1 MNPPGITF
9 FSVEP
14 GDHELA
20 IFGESIA
27 TMLLKYPELLWGL
40 LLLIIPILIHLLQ
53 LRRFRKTS
61 FTNVRLLEKLVVEA
75 NRSSRLKKWLLLFCR
90 LGLIAALV
98 VAFAQPYQAKEDAGA
113 SREIVIYLDNS
124 FSMQAP
130 EGQTSLLQFAV
141 QELLQNLP
149 AEFECALLTNDQQF
163 SRRSLD
169 ALREPL
175 LNLGFT
181 HTQPDAPTLALR
193 ARNLYSGDAGVIRE
207 FWMISDFNGV
217 DPGLIDT
224 AGVSE
229 VHVLPVRPEN
239 RYNLSIDT
247 AYIRDRSAEIVN
259 LEVEVSLDDPSRNQP
274 LSLFNGDT
282 LLAKSAPEIGED
294 GRGSAVFSLPTGSS
308 IQGAVKILDE
318 GLAYDN
324 NLYFNI
330 RQPPK
335 IRVYSLGPGPGDYL
349 RRIFTEDEFEFRSSS
364 VQEADFGAVE
374 SQHLVI
380 LNEVPDIPP
389 PMAELLEAFVREG
402 GNLLVIPA
410 SGLAPSN
417 YNSLLRT
424 TGLGIAGLVEGT
436 NRITGISFD
445 HPLFQDVFEGE
456 VANFEYPSVQSYFT
470 LSDQGSAILEFQNGI
485 PFLTASGRTYLF
497 TAALNPENSNFR
509 QSPLIVPTLYAIGR
523 NSLPFP
529 DLYYTIGQPAQME
542 LDQRLGEDQ
551 IFQLRGPDYEFIPR
565 QQAFARKT
573 RLVFGEEPARDGN
586 YTVYQDN
593 APGPTIS
600 FNYPRRE
607 SRAVQPMPEFP
618 GFVTRHPTPEDLIG
632 RYQNDTRITALW
644 KWFVILALL
653 FVLAEAILQ
662 KTLR

>member
-1 MNPPGITF
+1 
-9 FSVEP
+9 
-14 GDHELA
+14 
-20 IFGESIA
+20 
-27 TMLLKYPELLWGL
+27 MLLKYPELLWGL

-53 LRRFRKTS
+53 LRRFRKTA
-61 FTNVRLLEKLVVEA
+61 FTNVRLLEKLAVEA

-98 VAFAQPYQAKEDAGA
+98 VAFAQPYQAKEDAGT

-130 EGQTSLLQFAV
+130 EGQTSLMQLAV

-149 AEFECALLTNDQQF
+149 PEFECALLTNDRQF
-163 SRRSLD
+163 SRRSLE
-169 ALREPL
+169 ALREPM
-175 LNLGFT
+175 LNLGYT
-181 HTQPDAPTLALR
+181 HLQPDAPALALR
-193 ARNLYSGDAGVIRE
+193 ARNLFSGDPGVIRE
-207 FWMISDFNGV
+207 FWMISDFNGL

-229 VHVLPVRPEN
+229 LHVLPLRPEV

-247 AYIRDRSAEIVN
+247 AYIRDRSAELVN
-259 LEVEVSLDDPSRNQP
+259 LEVAVSADDPTRNQP
-274 LSLFNGDT
+274 LSLYNGDT
-282 LLAKSAPEIGED
+282 LLAKSAPELGED
-294 GRGSAVFSLPTGSS
+294 GRGMAVFSLPAGAS
-308 IQGAVKILDE
+308 IQGAVRVLDE

-324 NLYFNI
+324 NLYFNLN
-330 RQPPK
+330 QPPK

-349 RRIFTEDEFEFRSSS
+349 RRIFTEDEFDFRSSGI
-364 VQEADFGAVE
+364 QEADFGNLE

-380 LNEVPDIPP
+380 LNEVPDIPA
-389 PMAELLEAFVREG
+389 PMIELLEAFIRDG
-402 GNLLVIPA
+402 GNLLIIPA
-410 SGLAPSN
+410 SDLELPD

-424 TGLGIAGLVEGT
+424 TGMGIAGRVDGT
-436 NRITGISFD
+436 NRVTGISFG
-445 HPLFQDVFEGE
+445 HPLFRDVFEGE

-470 LSDQGSAILEFQNGI
+470 LSAQGSAVLEFQNGT

-497 TAALNPENSNFR
+497 TAALNPQNSNFR
-509 QSPLIVPTLYAIGR
+509 QSPLIVPTFYAIGR

-529 DLYYTIGQPAQME
+529 DLYYTIGQPAQLE
-542 LDQRLGEDQ
+542 LDQRLGEDR
-551 IFQLRGPDYEFIPR
+551 IFRLRGPDYEFIPR

-573 RLVFGEEPARDGN
+573 RLIFGEEPARDGN
-586 YTVYQDN
+586 YTVYQDD
-593 APGPTIS
+593 APGQTVS
-600 FNYPRRE
+600 FNYPRAE
-607 SRAVQPMPEFP
+607 SRAAPPLPEFP
-618 GFVTRHPTPEDLIG
+618 GFVTRHPDAADLIG